1 MSLNISLRRVRTN
14 ATPYNTVICLVHV
27 WRLDGSW
34 VRFHAR
40 FSFHALLAARLACLF
55 DACEFSHPHRA
66 DGRRLARGHIV
77 EDDARDA

>member
-40 FSFHALLAARLACLF
+40 VSIHALSLLAWLASSTR
-55 DACEFSHPHRA
+55 ANSHTLTERTGGGLRVA
-66 DGRRLARGHIV
+66 IL
-77 EDDARDA
+77 